1 MKATILYLLLVG
13 LPFLGVLGVLRAG
26 ATLTAAPS
34 QSSPAAAGHAPA
46 ATSRSEAARAGPAAE
61 TALVI
66 LFQIGAILLTSRLVG
81 RAFRSVGQPQVV
93 GEMVAGI
100 LLGPSLLGWVA
111 PRLSTN
117 LFPVASLGF
126 LNTFCQL
133 GLVLFMF
140 LVGLDLDPQLLKGR
154 GHIAVVTSHVSIIAP
169 FLLGTAL
176 ALALYPRLAP
186 AGVPFSSFALFLG
199 AAMSITAFPVLARI
213 LAERGLQQ
221 SAVGAIT
228 LACAAVDDVTAW
240 CILAVVVA
248 IARVEAGAIPLARTL
263 AGSAL
268 FIGVMLTA
276 GRRALA
282 RIEAAFRRQGAM
294 THDLLALVLLIALAA
309 ACVTQWLGIHALFG
323 AFLSGAVMPKDR
335 SFIRALL
342 ARVEDLVVVLFLPLF
357 FAFTGLRTHIALLSG
372 MSMWLSCAA
381 IILVAITGK
390 LGGSALAARS
400 CSLPWREAATVGI
413 LMNTRGLMELV
424 ILNIGLE
431 IGFVSPALFA
441 MMVLMAL
448 ATTFMTTPLL
458 DRVYPESLR
467 EQARSMTLA
476 PTAGTGEQR
485 TS

>member
-1 MKATILYLLLVG
+1 MKSVALYLLLVG
-13 LPFLGVLGVLRAG
+13 LPFLGILGVLRAG
-26 ATLTAAPS
+26 TRRAAVVSSSAAAAASP
-34 QSSPAAAGHAPA
+34 SPAAVPRADPPKA
-46 ATSRSEAARAGPAAE
+46 APAAE

-66 LFQIGAILLTSRLVG
+66 LLQIGAILLVSRLVG
-81 RAFRSVGQPQVV
+81 RAFRFIGQPQVV
-93 GEMVAGI
+93 GEMAAGI

-111 PRLSTN
+111 PKLSAAI
-117 LFPVASLGF
+117 FPAASMGF
-126 LNTFCQL
+126 LNTLCQL

-140 LVGLDLDPQLLKGR
+140 LVGLELDPRLLKGR

-169 FLLGTAL
+169 FLMGTTL

-186 AGVPFSSFALFLG
+186 PGVEFSSFALFLG

-213 LAERGLQQ
+213 LAERRLQQ

-228 LACAAVDDVTAW
+228 LACAAVDDVSAW

-248 IARVEAGAIPLARTL
+248 IARAEAGAIPLVRTL

-268 FIGVMLTA
+268 FIAAMLTL

-282 RIEAAFRRQGAM
+282 KIETAFHRRGAM
-294 THDLLALVLLIALAA
+294 THDLLALVLLVALAA
-309 ACVTQWLGIHALFG
+309 AGLTQWLGIHALFG

-335 SFIRALL
+335 SFTRALL

-357 FAFTGLRTHIALLSG
+357 FAFTGLRTRVALLSDG
-372 MSMWLSCAA
+372 SMWAACAA
-381 IILVAITGK
+381 IILVAIAGK

-431 IGFVSPALFA
+431 IGVVSPALFA

-448 ATTFMTTPLL
+448 TTTFMTTPLL
-458 DRVYPESLR
+458 DRVYPGSFR
-467 EQARSMTLA
+467 ERARQMAVA
-476 PTAGTGEQR
+476 PSSDA
-485 TS
+485 